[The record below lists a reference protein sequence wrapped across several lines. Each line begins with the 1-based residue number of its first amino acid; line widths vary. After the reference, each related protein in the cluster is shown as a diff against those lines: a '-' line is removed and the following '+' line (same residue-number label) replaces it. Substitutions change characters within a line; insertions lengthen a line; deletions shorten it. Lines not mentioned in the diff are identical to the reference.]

1 MNKKDFLIK
10 ILQNSLVV
18 TESSLPLHRQLQ
30 KVVVLHLTKEKK
42 GNESENQN
50 QTSILRSQFS

>member
-1 MNKKDFLIK
+1 VL
-10 ILQNSLVV
+10 

-30 KVVVLHLTKEKK
+30 KVVGFHLTKEKK

-50 QTSILRSQFS
+50 QTSILRPQFS

>member
-1 MNKKDFLIK
+1 
-10 ILQNSLVV
+10 VV

-30 KVVVLHLTKEKK
+30 KVVVLNLTKEKK